1 MANFFQFQA
10 NYGKPAES
18 PYVSQP
24 VEKMGE
30 AILESSKVNSLGNQA
45 LADVLNL
52 KVDSL
57 NVHKDELQ
65 NIKNQYNSEVNSLAD
80 ELSKNPNKTTFQK
93 IAELRKRVKSDLDAT
108 GRLGKIQNAYNQY
121 ASWQKDLDEETKKYN
136 ESGGTK
142 GIDADTR
149 NKKIQMLQYNLGNW
163 YNEKGLTD
171 QEIPLPKIVGYVDV
185 ENLAYDLAQ
194 KLPKMSYDDYTKW
207 AQSNDLKVASPETFE
222 RTKTRTSTNLSR
234 VGDNGEII
242 FDKNKLKD
250 VVSNF
255 LSNDPRVKTYL
266 SDRADM
272 DIFDSLSNDLLLNP
286 DASKEIRNQYK
297 QLYPQLRER
306 IVNLK
311 INDIS
316 DRSQK
321 AFATKDKEF
330 STDRVENDLIKQ
342 KNKQQLE
349 QIPFTSQEG
358 ATVSSTDWKKTLGI
372 TDPNEK
378 ISLKGYSPG
387 TTGVGPIGTGIGVKT
402 GQPIN
407 KEKNNYLEEVKVIT
421 QKALN
426 LGLVVQNTDPNKK
439 GKIDYEK
446 TKNLLEQYG
455 KNLSSFVTSTVDLSG
470 TKVSENLT
478 NTFFGEKSNL
488 HNMTFMEQGNPDSK
502 INLTIENKDKFRNS
516 MVVGLDYTAESPG
529 AVVLSVSDPDLKA
542 KYGDKPYVAQLR
554 NINFQD
560 AMRPIQSLTKNS
572 ISYAKGENTK
582 NSDMAKEAV
591 KDMREEGIN
600 LNYGIPSAFAHDP
613 LKKSDF
619 ISFHRVD
626 ENTLEPIITVVE
638 ITKDGE
644 ILNPK
649 PLDKIQQ
656 ENAAYIFT
664 EVLPQY
670 SRSEQSPKNY
680 YK

>member
-65 NIKNQYNSEVNSLAD
+65 NIKNQYDSEVNSLAD

-93 IAELRKRVKSDLDAT
+93 IAELRKKVKSDLDAT

-207 AQSNDLKVASPETFE
+207 AQSNDLNVASPETFE
-222 RTKTRTSTNLSR
+222 RKKTRISTNLSR
-234 VGDNGEII
+234 VGDKGEII

-266 SDRADM
+266 SDRADI

-297 QLYPQLRER
+297 QLYPQLREK
-306 IVNLK
+306 IVNSK

-330 STDRVENDLIKQ
+330 STDRVENDSIKE
-342 KNKQQLE
+342 KNKKNKLNRIIDENTPAVNFSAENQGLLSPKDLKKSPAITSNTTVGPTGAQIGTGKTYEGELQELTGEKLKQFNNIAKNINPQLQSKFE
-349 QIPFTSQEG
+349 KGTINKEEKEKLYND
-358 ATVSSTDWKKTLGI
+358 VSKYI
-372 TDPNEK
+372 ENIQNENEK
-378 ISLKGYSPG
+378 IGSIF
-387 TTGVGPIGTGIGVKT
+387 TG
-402 GQPIN
+402 
-407 KEKNNYLEEVKVIT
+407 L
-421 QKALN
+421 
-426 LGLVVQNTDPNKK
+426 D
-439 GKIDYEK
+439 
-446 TKNLLEQYG
+446 
-455 KNLSSFVTSTVDLSG
+455 
-470 TKVSENLT
+470 EN
-478 NTFFGEKSNL
+478 
-488 HNMTFMEQGNPDSK
+488 DSK
-502 INLTIENKDKFRNS
+502 DITIYIFKTDKLKETGSGNFINRYFYDPENNTLYNGKDFYENIVKDELSNNEN
-516 MVVGLDYTAESPG
+516 GLIAITSESNG
-529 AVVLSVSDPDLKA
+529 AN
-542 KYGDKPYVAQLR
+542 PYVA
-554 NINFQD
+554 
-560 AMRPIQSLTKNS
+560 LT
-572 ISYAKGENTK
+572 GENSFA
-582 NSDMAKEAV
+582 NAKQVSVNGKQYIMGDGNAEYITN
-591 KDMREEGIN
+591 EEGEKIN
-600 LNYGIPSAFAHDP
+600 ITSVKKQINAIYNSRFTP
-613 LKKSDF
+613 LKKTEIRDSEGNTYGEYWYDPNSKTYKLKNKKEGIIKEYASDEA
-619 ISFHRVD
+619 IDLHS
-626 ENTLEPIITVVE
+626 TLLNDIIN
-638 ITKDGE
+638 G
-644 ILNPK
+644 
-649 PLDKIQQ
+649 
-656 ENAAYIFT
+656 
-664 EVLPQY
+664 
-670 SRSEQSPKNY
+670 R
-680 YK
+680 